1 LKRPCRFLLGR
12 FSFSSE
18 GAVSQRRLLV
28 FRRGNFGDEPD
39 SKDKPFKA
47 ETSTAAVARY
57 WERICGFEEGNRT
70 AAKIILAD
78 VVKYG
83 EATVGLVTW
92 ARMVLR
98 HDSQRQAA

>member
-1 LKRPCRFLLGR
+1 MNLTPKINPSKPKRQ
-12 FSFSSE
+12 
-18 GAVSQRRLLV
+18 QRPSR
-28 FRRGNFGDEPD
+28 
-39 SKDKPFKA
+39 
-47 ETSTAAVARY
+47 AAVARY

-78 VVKYG
+78 VAKYG